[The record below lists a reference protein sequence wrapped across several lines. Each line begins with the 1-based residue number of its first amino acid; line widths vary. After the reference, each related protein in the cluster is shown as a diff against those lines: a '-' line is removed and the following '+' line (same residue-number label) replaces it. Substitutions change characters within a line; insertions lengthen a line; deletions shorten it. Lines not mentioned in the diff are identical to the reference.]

1 LPPPPDGPPSMR
13 IRSTSG
19 ASGLELYVWGGE
31 ATIYFTSALIGA
43 VYDRVTDTWEPI
55 PTEGAPTPRTDA
67 FGAFAAGRF
76 IVWGGD
82 GPLGDGKTYDPIARA
97 WSPMAAPPIDLA
109 RRGITTVWDGTYLI
123 AWGGEIGTGGARYDP
138 QADAWAVLPGANAPS
153 ARYFSFAVSDG
164 AGHSLIWRGWGGS
177 AGASGGAIYSS
188 ASNTWSVVPENGSF
202 PLELPTKSYGKAVW
216 LGDRFAVLANDHAA
230 YETDQALLYIL
241 DNPATGQWRLASTEN
256 APVGLASGNA
266 LWTGKSLLAW
276 GGPND
281 RYTHGWTYLPTSDR
295 WIMSPLRDEP
305 RGYAGATMQRLG
317 DRVAVWGAYQHNS
330 GSLWR
335 DDTRTGPLAADLA
348 VSVTTLP
355 PQRNEPAA
363 FDVVVTNHGPE
374 VATGVVLNATFH
386 SVSGN
391 VLRAC
396 DPRDTWQ
403 DFRCLLD
410 TLAPGESVAIQ
421 MRDYDYFQTVGSLR
435 VSVQSGGLESD
446 PVPDN
451 NVDAVAASGLTIGD
465 ASVTEPGTGT
475 RNMVFTVALSQP
487 QDYPVTFDIATRTT
501 AATTATAGT
510 DYVALALQDQVIP
523 AGQLSKTV
531 NVVVNS
537 DAITEPDEYFV
548 VALADVVG
556 AYVYDGTAL
565 AKIVDVGLPTLTI
578 ADLSVVEGT
587 NVDKVARFTVT
598 MSRPVAHA
606 VTFRGFSSPTP
617 SDTALRDIDYLGVG
631 FDLEIPPGQT
641 TRTFDVPLVTDSL
654 WEYDETFMGRINFA
668 SGAVI
673 TDGAAVATI
682 VNDDQAA
689 LSIQGGS
696 VTEGDSV
703 AQAVKVAVRLQTAV
717 PFPVTVDVRTTGV
730 GSANAG
736 LDYLAIDH
744 PGLTFA
750 PGQTIR
756 YVDAWVKADTIDEID
771 EKFVVALANATDAR
785 IDVGASEVLIF
796 DNDPARLSIAD
807 ATVVEGNTGTKQLVF
822 TVALESPAASAV
834 SFTVSTTGAGTATP
848 NVDYAALGPT
858 QVQIGAGQKVKT
870 VVITI
875 NGDTAKEADE
885 RFVVA
890 IGNVSG
896 AVVLDGAAL
905 GTITNDD

>member
-1 LPPPPDGPPSMR
+1 
-13 IRSTSG
+13 
-19 ASGLELYVWGGE
+19 
-31 ATIYFTSALIGA
+31 
-43 VYDRVTDTWEPI
+43 
-55 PTEGAPTPRTDA
+55 
-67 FGAFAAGRF
+67 
-76 IVWGGD
+76 
-82 GPLGDGKTYDPIARA
+82 
-97 WSPMAAPPIDLA
+97 
-109 RRGITTVWDGTYLI
+109 
-123 AWGGEIGTGGARYDP
+123 
-138 QADAWAVLPGANAPS
+138 
-153 ARYFSFAVSDG
+153 
-164 AGHSLIWRGWGGS
+164 
-177 AGASGGAIYSS
+177 
-188 ASNTWSVVPENGSF
+188 
-202 PLELPTKSYGKAVW
+202 
-216 LGDRFAVLANDHAA
+216 
-230 YETDQALLYIL
+230 
-241 DNPATGQWRLASTEN
+241 
-256 APVGLASGNA
+256 
-266 LWTGKSLLAW
+266 
-276 GGPND
+276 
-281 RYTHGWTYLPTSDR
+281 
-295 WIMSPLRDEP
+295 
-305 RGYAGATMQRLG
+305 
-317 DRVAVWGAYQHNS
+317 
-330 GSLWR
+330 
-335 DDTRTGPLAADLA
+335 
-348 VSVTTLP
+348 
-355 PQRNEPAA
+355 
-363 FDVVVTNHGPE
+363 
-374 VATGVVLNATFH
+374 
-386 SVSGN
+386 
-391 VLRAC
+391 
-396 DPRDTWQ
+396 
-403 DFRCLLD
+403 
-410 TLAPGESVAIQ
+410 
-421 MRDYDYFQTVGSLR
+421 
-435 VSVQSGGLESD
+435 
-446 PVPDN
+446 
-451 NVDAVAASGLTIGD
+451 
-465 ASVTEPGTGT
+465 
-475 RNMVFTVALSQP
+475 
-487 QDYPVTFDIATRTT
+487 
-501 AATTATAGT
+501 
-510 DYVALALQDQVIP
+510 
-523 AGQLSKTV
+523 
-531 NVVVNS
+531 
-537 DAITEPDEYFV
+537 
-548 VALADVVG
+548 
-556 AYVYDGTAL
+556 
-565 AKIVDVGLPTLTI
+565 
-578 ADLSVVEGT
+578 
-587 NVDKVARFTVT
+587 
-598 MSRPVAHA
+598 
-606 VTFRGFSSPTP
+606 
-617 SDTALRDIDYLGVG
+617 VG

-641 TRTFDVPLVTDSL
+641 TRTFDVPLVTDTL

-756 YVDAWVKADTIDEID
+756 YVDAWVKADTIDEPD